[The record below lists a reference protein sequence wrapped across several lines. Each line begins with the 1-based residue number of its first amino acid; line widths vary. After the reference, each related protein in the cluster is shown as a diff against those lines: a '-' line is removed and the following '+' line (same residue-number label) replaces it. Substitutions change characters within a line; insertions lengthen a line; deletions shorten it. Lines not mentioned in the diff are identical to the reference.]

1 MSETSGPSNFV
12 PYLRAQRAA
21 TGDIAVPLELATPLL
36 AFFAGDRRRGWA
48 ERSVRSPLPTGRVG
62 RQGVVLRHSKR
73 PRALEVRGSDGR
85 FPVRPVLPRT
95 GYLRLPELGLV
106 PAGKLKEALQVYE
119 DGWDLPVELV
129 GNGELFLLR
138 VHGDSMVDAAI
149 VDGDWVAVRK
159 QQDAENGEI
168 VVAMIDGDVTV
179 KSLRRTAD
187 GRVSLVAQNT
197 AYPPI
202 PTRGPKFAARLLPC
216 CAAPDKCGWR
226 VSSLLSPLYRTETE
240 LAASV
245 EVLDGGDGLALVI
258 RPQFRRSPE
267 DREVVRPG
275 SS

>member
-1 MSETSGPSNFV
+1 MSETSGPSDFV
-12 PYLRAQRAA
+12 PYL
-21 TGDIAVPLELATPLL
+21 ELS
-36 AFFAGDRRRGWA
+36 
-48 ERSVRSPLPTGRVG
+48 ERQQEILQFLWSWPLPYSPSLREIGDAVG
-62 RQGVVLRHSKR
+62 LNGPSAVRYQLDELVDKGWVLRHSKR

-106 PAGKLKEALQVYE
+106 PAGKPKEALQVYE
-119 DGWDLPVELV
+119 NGWDLPVELV

-187 GRVSLVAQNT
+187 GRVSLVAQNP
-197 AYPPI
+197 AYPAI
-202 PTRGPKFAARLLPC
+202 PAERAKIRGKVVAVLR
-216 CAAPDKCGWR
+216 
-226 VSSLLSPLYRTETE
+226 RT
-240 LAASV
+240 
-245 EVLDGGDGLALVI
+245 
-258 RPQFRRSPE
+258 
-267 DREVVRPG
+267 
-275 SS
+275 